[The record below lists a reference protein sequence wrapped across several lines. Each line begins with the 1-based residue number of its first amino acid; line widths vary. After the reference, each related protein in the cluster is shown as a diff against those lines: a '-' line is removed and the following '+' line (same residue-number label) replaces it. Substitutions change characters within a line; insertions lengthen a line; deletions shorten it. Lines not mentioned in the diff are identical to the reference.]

1 MCCLA
6 SQFFLGSM
14 SDCKNDAIL
23 EGSCIF
29 SLSLAA
35 ASFSEP
41 FSLSFL
47 FLFIFFSFFWKNRV
61 EFVGDFLGPIF
72 NLLNRAERAQ
82 YRKAHSD
89 DYNSAAETFR
99 RQWPYFHSIVAKIM
113 IVNDAVSFQ
122 DKTERID
129 ARFFFQ

>member
-35 ASFSEP
+35 ASFSKP

-47 FLFIFFSFFWKNRV
+47 FLFIFFSFS
-61 EFVGDFLGPIF
+61 G
-72 NLLNRAERAQ
+72 
-82 YRKAHSD
+82 
-89 DYNSAAETFR
+89 
-99 RQWPYFHSIVAKIM
+99 
-113 IVNDAVSFQ
+113 
-122 DKTERID
+122 RIG
-129 ARFFFQ
+129 

>member
-1 MCCLA
+1 VLFGKPVLSWIYERLQKRRHSGRFLYFLPLA
-6 SQFFLGSM
+6 CSCKFFKALLSLFFIFIYFFL
-14 SDCKNDAIL
+14 
-23 EGSCIF
+23 
-29 SLSLAA
+29 
-35 ASFSEP
+35 
-41 FSLSFL
+41 
-47 FLFIFFSFFWKNRV
+47 FFWKNRV